1 MGPVF
6 PHLHLI
12 TDARPGRQPLT
23 VVAAAIA
30 AARRL
35 GGCHRLAI
43 QVRVEDDVSDR
54 DAYELADAVLELCRP
69 HGVWCLVNDRLH
81 VALAIGADG
90 GHVGADDLPVA
101 VARRVLGPARV
112 LGATCRDVAAARA
125 ARRAGATY
133 LGVGPAF
140 ETGTK
145 TGLPDPLG
153 PAAVGAVAAAV
164 PDTPIVAI
172 GGVTA
177 GNARSLIGAGA
188 AAVAVVGAVAAAAD
202 PARATGEL
210 LRVLS
215 EATAS
220 SALLAAS

>member
-1 MGPVF
+1 VGPVF
-6 PHLHLI
+6 PHLHVI
-12 TDARPGRQPLT
+12 TDARPGRRPLL

-35 GGCHRLAI
+35 DGCHRLAI

-54 DAYELADAVLELCRP
+54 DAYELADAVRELCRP

-101 VARRVLGPARV
+101 VARRVLGPAGV

-125 ARRAGATY
+125 ARRAGASY

-140 ETGTK
+140 ETRTK
-145 TGLPDPLG
+145 DGLPDPLG

-177 GNARSLIGAGA
+177 GNARSLVGAGA

-202 PARATGEL
+202 PARATEEL
-210 LRVLS
+210 LRVL
-215 EATAS
+215 A
-220 SALLAAS
+220 

>member
-1 MGPVF
+1 MHV
-6 PHLHLI
+6 I

-35 GGCHRLAI
+35 DAGHRLAI

-54 DAYELADAVLELCRP
+54 DAYDLADAVLELCRP
-69 HGVWCLVNDRLH
+69 YGVLCLVNDRLH
-81 VALAIGADG
+81 VALAVGADG
-90 GHVGADDLPVA
+90 GHVGAADLPVA
-101 VARRVLGPARV
+101 VARKVLGPVGV

-125 ARRAGATY
+125 ARRAGASY

-140 ETGTK
+140 ATTTK
-145 TGLPDPLG
+145 TGLPAPLG
-153 PAAVGAVAAAV
+153 PDAVGAVAAAV

-177 GNARSLIGAGA
+177 GNARSLLGAGA

-202 PARATGEL
+202 PGRATEDL
-210 LRVLS
+210 LR
-215 EATAS
+215 
-220 SALLAAS
+220 ALA

>member
-1 MGPVF
+1 MGPEF

-12 TDARPGRQPLT
+12 TDARPGRRPLS

-30 AARRL
+30 AARRTRA
-35 GGCHRLAI
+35 CHRLAV
-43 QVRVEDDVSDR
+43 QVRVEDDATDR

-69 HGVWCLVNDRLH
+69 YGVWCLVNDRLH

-90 GHVGADDLPVA
+90 GHVGAADLPVA
-101 VARRVLGPARV
+101 VARKVLGPVSV
-112 LGATCRDVAAARA
+112 LGATCRDVAGARA
-125 ARRAGATY
+125 ARRAGASY

-140 ETGTK
+140 ATTTK
-145 TGLPDPLG
+145 TGLPSPLG
-153 PAAVGAVAAAV
+153 AAAVGAVAAAV

-188 AAVAVVGAVAAAAD
+188 AAVAVVGAVGSAAD
-202 PARATGEL
+202 PGRATEDL
-210 LRVLS
+210 LRVL
-215 EATAS
+215 A
-220 SALLAAS
+220 

>member
-6 PHLHLI
+6 PQLHVI
-12 TDARPGRQPLT
+12 TDARPGRQPLAA
-23 VVAAAIA
+23 VAAAVA

-35 GGCHRLAI
+35 GGCHRLAV

-54 DAYELADAVLELCRP
+54 DAYELAGAVLELCRP
-69 HGVWCLVNDRLH
+69 YGVLCLVNDRLH
-81 VALAIGADG
+81 VALAVGADG
-90 GHVGADDLPVA
+90 GHVGAADLPVA
-101 VARRVLGPARV
+101 VARKVLGPVGV
-112 LGATCRDVAAARA
+112 LGATCRDAAGARA
-125 ARRAGATY
+125 ARRAGASY

-140 ETGTK
+140 ATRTK
-145 TGLPDPLG
+145 AGLPSPLG

-177 GNARSLIGAGA
+177 GNARSLIGAWA

-202 PARATGEL
+202 PARATENL
-210 LRVLS
+210 LRVLG
-215 EATAS
+215 
-220 SALLAAS
+220 

>member
-1 MGPVF
+1 VGPVF
-6 PHLHLI
+6 PHLHVI

-23 VVAAAIA
+23 VVAGAVA

-35 GGCHRLAI
+35 DACHRLAV

-69 HGVWCLVNDRLH
+69 HGVLCLVNDRLH
-81 VALAIGADG
+81 VALAVGADG
-90 GHVGADDLPVA
+90 AHVGADDLPVA
-101 VARRVLGPARV
+101 VARRVIGPMGV
-112 LGATCRDVAAARA
+112 LGATCREAAAARA
-125 ARRAGATY
+125 ARRAGASY

-140 ETGTK
+140 RTRTK
-145 TGLPDPLG
+145 AGLPDPLG

-188 AAVAVVGAVAAAAD
+188 AAVAVVGAVADAAD
-202 PARATGEL
+202 PARATEKL
-210 LRVLS
+210 MRVIAGAPV
-215 EATAS
+215 EVRA
-220 SALLAAS
+220 

>member
-1 MGPVF
+1 MGPAF
-6 PHLHLI
+6 PHLHVI

-35 GGCHRLAI
+35 DAGHRLAI

-54 DAYELADAVLELCRP
+54 DAYDLADAVLELCRP
-69 HGVWCLVNDRLH
+69 YGVLCLVNDRLH
-81 VALAIGADG
+81 VALAVGADG
-90 GHVGADDLPVA
+90 GHVGAADLPVA
-101 VARRVLGPARV
+101 VARKVLGPVGV

-125 ARRAGATY
+125 ARRAGASY

-140 ETGTK
+140 ATTTK
-145 TGLPDPLG
+145 TGLPAPLG
-153 PAAVGAVAAAV
+153 PDAVGAVAAAV

-177 GNARSLIGAGA
+177 GNARSLLGAGA

-202 PARATGEL
+202 PGRATEDL
-210 LRVLS
+210 LR
-215 EATAS
+215 
-220 SALLAAS
+220 ALA